1 MEKETPN
8 DTIGRNE
15 IKMRVDLV
23 EYLRAKKSTRGN
35 VVMCRRCFLNYNSGA
50 IKTQVACHHVQ

>member
-35 VVMCRRCFLNYNSGA
+35 DVMCGRCFLKYNSGI
-50 IKTQVACHHVQ
+50 IKPPVACHHVQ